1 MNSMDA
7 GTFLARLLRRAH
19 LSASRRYRRHLA
31 AFDFAPGEARVLMS
45 VLDAPGVTPSALAD
59 SADVDPPTVTG
70 VADRLVARGY
80 LRREPD
86 PRDRRR
92 QLLYATDA
100 GEALRVRI
108 QEAVNEGQRIAGDIK
123 ADAQT
128 EARARLAR
136 AESEIEG
143 ERAKA
148 QKSLRDDLAKLAVA
162 GAERI
167 LRKQLD
173 EAEQRRLIADFL
185 GEVKEIR

>member
-1 MNSMDA
+1 MDA

-70 VADRLVARGY
+70 VVDRLVARGY

-100 GEALRVRI
+100 GEALRPRI
-108 QEAVNEGQRIAGDIK
+108 R
-123 ADAQT
+123 
-128 EARARLAR
+128 EARRASEAELEGLLGPEDTAQLSDLLAR
-136 AESEIEG
+136 FLDAEGRQVGEG
-143 ERAKA
+143 AT
-148 QKSLRDDLAKLAVA
+148 SLS
-162 GAERI
+162 
-167 LRKQLD
+167 
-173 EAEQRRLIADFL
+173 RR
-185 GEVKEIR
+185 